1 LFFTNQNILKQAQIN
16 GGVELNIENNKTRV
30 VILTDHYQIRGEIA
44 HFSGARLTDYMNES
58 KAFIAVTDAEVLNYE
73 GRQMITAPFLNVG
86 LDKIEVIVP
95 ELDSKI
101 G

>member
-1 LFFTNQNILKQAQIN
+1 MKQAQIN

-73 GRQMITAPFLNVG
+73 GRPMITAPFLNVG

-95 ELDSKI
+95 APDSTVC
-101 G
+101 